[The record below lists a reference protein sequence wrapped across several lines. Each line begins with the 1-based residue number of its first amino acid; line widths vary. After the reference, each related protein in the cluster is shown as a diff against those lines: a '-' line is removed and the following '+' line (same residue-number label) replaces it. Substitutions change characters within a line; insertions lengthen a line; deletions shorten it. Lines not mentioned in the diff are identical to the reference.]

1 MLTLDNVRSTWVEI
15 NLDNLA
21 HNIREVKKS
30 TNEDTLIT
38 AVVKANAYGHG
49 AIASS
54 KVFLENGGDRLAVA
68 TLSEAIEIRRAGIDV
83 PILILAFTP
92 ISQYREI
99 IEYDIIQTIY
109 NYSEAIILSKY
120 AVEMAKSV
128 KIHIKIDTG
137 MGRVG
142 YLPSEEAI
150 EEIIKISKLPN
161 IEIEGIFTHFATA
174 DEVDKSFTNLQYNR
188 FVDVIN
194 KLEDRGLN
202 IPIKHAANSAAIID
216 LPEYNLNMV
225 RAGIMLYGLYPSPYV
240 DKSRIKL
247 KPAMTLKTRIS
258 NIKTVPKG
266 YGISYGQIFATEKE
280 SKIATIPIGYADGFT
295 RLLTSR
301 GEAFTNGKIVPIVG
315 RICMDQSMLDITEIE
330 NASVGDEVILFGS
343 GEKGLHIDEVANK
356 LNTINYEIVC
366 MVGRRVPR
374 VYLKNGEIVGIM
386 DYILE

>member
-54 KVFLENGGDRLAVA
+54 KVFLENGGGDRLAVA
-68 TLSEAIEIRRAGIDV
+68 ILSEAIEIRRAGIDV

-240 DKSRIKL
+240 DK
-247 KPAMTLKTRIS
+247 A
-258 NIKTVPKG
+258 
-266 YGISYGQIFATEKE
+266 E
-280 SKIATIPIGYADGFT
+280 
-295 RLLTSR
+295 
-301 GEAFTNGKIVPIVG
+301 
-315 RICMDQSMLDITEIE
+315 
-330 NASVGDEVILFGS
+330 
-343 GEKGLHIDEVANK
+343 
-356 LNTINYEIVC
+356 LN
-366 MVGRRVPR
+366 
-374 VYLKNGEIVGIM
+374 
-386 DYILE
+386 